1 MVMRGKVEKS
11 VKSIITVAALVLS
24 CRLALGD
31 SISNLSQIVGRDITQ
46 EVCLS
51 MPVGHDFANHYQ
63 TIKSVRP
70 FCRRST
76 VYD

>member
-11 VKSIITVAALVLS
+11 VKSIITVAVLVLS

-46 EVCLS
+46 EV
-51 MPVGHDFANHYQ
+51 H
-63 TIKSVRP
+63 
-70 FCRRST
+70 RRVFDNVSIGRCAHE
-76 VYD
+76 

>member
-11 VKSIITVAALVLS
+11 VKSIITVAVATV
-24 CRLALGD
+24 
-31 SISNLSQIVGRDITQ
+31 I
-46 EVCLS
+46 
-51 MPVGHDFANHYQ
+51 
-63 TIKSVRP
+63 IKSARP

>member
-46 EVCLS
+46 EVHRRVFDNVS
-51 MPVGHDFANHYQ
+51 
-63 TIKSVRP
+63 IVR
-70 FCRRST
+70 CAHE
-76 VYD
+76 

>member
-1 MVMRGKVEKS
+1 MVMRGKAEKS

-46 EVCLS
+46 EVHRRVFDNVSIGRC
-51 MPVGHDFANHYQ
+51 ANE
-63 TIKSVRP
+63 
-70 FCRRST
+70 
-76 VYD
+76 

>member
-46 EVCLS
+46 EV
-51 MPVGHDFANHYQ
+51 H
-63 TIKSVRP
+63 
-70 FCRRST
+70 RRVFDNVSIGRCA
-76 VYD
+76 YE

>member
-46 EVCLS
+46 EVHRRVFDNVSIGRCA
-51 MPVGHDFANHYQ
+51 HD
-63 TIKSVRP
+63 
-70 FCRRST
+70 
-76 VYD
+76 

>member
-46 EVCLS
+46 EV
-51 MPVGHDFANHYQ
+51 H
-63 TIKSVRP
+63 
-70 FCRRST
+70 RRVFDNVSIGRCAHE
-76 VYD
+76 

>member
-46 EVCLS
+46 EGGGKGSKLNA
-51 MPVGHDFANHYQ
+51 ANL
-63 TIKSVRP
+63 R
-70 FCRRST
+70 
-76 VYD
+76 